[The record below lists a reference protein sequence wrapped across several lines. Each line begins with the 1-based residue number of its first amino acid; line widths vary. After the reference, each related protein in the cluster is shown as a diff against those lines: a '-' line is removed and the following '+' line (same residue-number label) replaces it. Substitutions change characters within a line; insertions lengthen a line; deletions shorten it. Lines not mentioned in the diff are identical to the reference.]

1 MMAFVIIITE
11 ILLVNSKKKKTTTKI
26 TGKEKI
32 KSPINDAKKKK
43 EMFIE
48 FLHGLE
54 VCKNSAPVLLPRESH
69 TKNPTKF

>member
-43 EMFIE
+43 RNVYRVSSWSRGMQE
-48 FLHGLE
+48 LSS
-54 VCKNSAPVLLPRESH
+54 SAASQRVTHKKPH
-69 TKNPTKF
+69 